1 MMLNNEFMR
10 QLMVTFAI
18 EAKEQIQAINKHL
31 LALEKEPDPKS
42 KKWLWQEIF
51 REAHSLKGAS
61 RAVNLPKVND
71 LAHGL
76 ESLFGQ
82 LQEHK
87 LDTTAEIF
95 DLIYRAL
102 DMVERLVDL
111 ASNGTTDQEELD
123 ITPLLAELEAAMM
136 NKPVT
141 TMLSAPTDEVV
152 RSTSTR
158 EANGQKNRSHN
169 AQSNDQRPSH
179 ARRRRDAGT
188 ERDDDGRQKRK
199 RDDRHR
205 NSQANGLSSTQ
216 ALGSRPPIY
225 QPVVARSVSSH
236 NTKQKPHEM
245 VPSLTDETIR
255 VKTNKLDALM
265 AQVSELQMM
274 RIGTEQRIVELS
286 DTLSQVEV
294 WEREWRKMQ
303 SRHRRLLYQEEKPLT
318 HSAGPGDQDAS
329 AKPLLHFLM
338 TNEKHLKETRSQL
351 HQLQQ
356 KLKAD
361 HHQIRQALTG
371 LQEDVRRTR
380 MEPVATLFDS
390 FSRMV
395 RDLART
401 QSKKVDLIIEG
412 RETEV
417 DRTLIQQMKAPLVH
431 LLRNAIDHGLETSEE
446 RQALGKAEQGQVILS
461 ATQQGHNIVI
471 QVRDNGRGILPD
483 KVRAS
488 AIKKG
493 IVSPENAKQMDD
505 EEALWLIFGSGF
517 STSAIIT
524 DVSGRG
530 VGLDVVRESIE
541 RMQGMI
547 EVASVPNQGTSFTI
561 TWPLTVA
568 ATPAL
573 LVRATGQ
580 TFAIPITNVARIV
593 HFKPQEVRQAEGHR
607 IIRVDGR
614 PVPLVPLAEVL
625 GLGLPVTLSSVEP
638 PAVVLGA
645 AERRVAVLID
655 DLIGTQDIVIKSLP
669 TPFLRIKHIAG
680 ATILGTGEVVN
691 ILHVADLIRTVKWP
705 LTLSNRSSNGHKNT
719 GFVVQRKR
727 PPRAQQ
733 SIQILVADDSMTTRM
748 MEKKLLETAGYQV
761 DVAVDGKQAL
771 RELQRG
777 SYDLLVSDVEM
788 PHINGFDLT
797 AQIRQDE
804 WLKKMP
810 VILVTSLNSPADRQR
825 GIDVGAD
832 AYIAKG
838 SFEENYLLDTVK
850 RLLG

>member
-10 QLMVTFAI
+10 ELMATFAI
-18 EAKEQIQAINKHL
+18 EAQEQIQAINKHL
-31 LALEKEPDPKS
+31 LALEKRPDPKTIT
-42 KKWLWQEIF
+42 WLWKEIF
-51 REAHSLKGAS
+51 REAHSLKGAA
-61 RAVNLPKVND
+61 RAVNLQKVND
-71 LAHGL
+71 LAHCL
-76 ESLFGQ
+76 ETLFGQ
-82 LQEHK
+82 LQAHK
-87 LDTTAEIF
+87 LHTTAEIF

-102 DMVERLVDL
+102 DGVERLVDL
-111 ASNGTTDQEELD
+111 VANGTTDQEEVD
-123 ITPLLAELEAAMM
+123 ITALLAELEATMV
-136 NKPVT
+136 NEPVT
-141 TMLSAPTDEVV
+141 TLLSAPTHEIV

-158 EANGQKNRSHN
+158 EANGQKNRSN
-169 AQSNDQRPSH
+169 GTESNHQRSSQKQY
-179 ARRRRDAGT
+179 ARRHNDPGT
-188 ERDDDGRQKRK
+188 QRYDDGTQKRK
-199 RDDRHR
+199 RHH
-205 NSQANGLSSTQ
+205 SKANALSSTQ
-216 ALGSRPPIY
+216 PLVSSSPIP
-225 QPVVARSVSSH
+225 QPVIDRSVSSH
-236 NTKQKPHEM
+236 KTNEI
-245 VPSLTDETIR
+245 VPSVADETIR
-255 VKTNKLDALM
+255 VKTSKLDALM

-274 RIGTEQRIVELS
+274 RIGTEQRIVELG
-286 DTLSQVEV
+286 DTLSQVEA
-294 WEREWRKMQ
+294 WQREWRKMQ
-303 SRHRRLLYQEEKPLT
+303 SRHRRLLYQQEKPLN
-318 HSAGPGDQDAS
+318 HSAGPDHQDAS
-329 AKPLLHFLM
+329 VKPLLQFLM

-356 KLKAD
+356 QLKAD
-361 HHQIRQALTG
+361 HHQIRQALTR

-380 MEPVATLFDS
+380 MEPVATLFDG

-401 QSKKVDLIIEG
+401 QSKKIDLIIEG

-446 RQALGKAEQGQVILS
+446 RQALGKAEQGKVILS

-488 AIKKG
+488 AIKRG
-493 IVSPENAKQMDD
+493 MVSAEEAKLMDD

-524 DVSGRG
+524 DISGRG
-530 VGLDVVRESIE
+530 IGLDVVRESIE

-547 EVASVPNQGTSFTI
+547 EVASVPNEGTSFTI

-580 TFAIPITNVARIV
+580 SFAIPITNVARIV
-593 HFKPQEVRQAEGHR
+593 HFNPEEVRQAEGHR
-607 IIRVDGR
+607 IIRIDRR

-625 GLGLPVTLSSVEP
+625 GLGLPVALSSVEP

-645 AERRVAVLID
+645 AERRVAVLVD

-669 TPFLRIKHIAG
+669 NPFLRIKHIAG

-691 ILHVADLIRTVKWP
+691 ILHVTDLIRTVKWP
-705 LTLSNRSSNGHKNT
+705 LSSSNRTSNGYKS
-719 GFVVQRKR
+719 KR
-727 PPRAQQ
+727 PPRSQQ

-748 MEKKLLETAGYQV
+748 MEKNLLEAAGYQV